1 MASPE
6 TPPPSIRQGVRIVPP
21 DSSVTVEEVLLAVG
35 EQVGHVKLSF
45 ASRMNKAVVVFLKEE
60 PLVYQLVES
69 GVFIRDLFVQVSPLS
84 VPSTR
89 ITVSGV
95 PPFIPNELLENEL
108 RRFGKFAGGF
118 KTVSLGCKDPKLK
131 HVQSLRRQVFMFLDS
146 PTQTLDVSFRVKH
159 GDGFYM
165 VYDSSGQF
173 KCFECG
179 DVGHKR
185 FACPHRQQG
194 AARSADAADGS
205 VRSAAGGSGSGSAVV
220 GSCVEPAAGESA
232 AGESAAGGSAAGESG
247 AGSAAVSA
255 AGESGAGS
263 TAGGSSAGAAV
274 ADAGADPGAVNVV
287 AGVTG
292 SVPHFEEV
300 DLDSEEQSDP
310 KKQQAPVAAE
320 NLSSSQSAGTEAA
333 STSCTGRDPTV
344 ITTEGKGISSS
355 QASCEGE
362 DMEYDSESDTVS
374 SIGEA
379 SKNTDLYSLE
389 EINHFLD
396 VTFKKSVRL
405 NDYFSDTEKFIR
417 SVDVLKRLVGFDL
430 LDEKKRFRLKKHITI
445 LRKAKKG
452 KTAKKTKKVT

>member
-35 EQVGHVKLSF
+35 EQVGHDKLSF
-45 ASRMNKAVVVFLKEE
+45 ASRMNKAVVVFLNEE
-60 PLVYQLVES
+60 PRVYQLVES

-95 PPFIPNELLENEL
+95 PPFIPNELLESEL
-108 RRFGKFAGGF
+108 RRFGKFASGF

-131 HVQSLRRQVFMFLDS
+131 HVLSLRRQVFMFLDS

-165 VYDSSGQF
+165 VYASSGQF

-185 FACPHRQQG
+185 FTCPHRQQG
-194 AARSADAADGS
+194 AAHSADAAGGS
-205 VRSAAGGSGSGSAVV
+205 AESAVGSAAGGSGV
-220 GSCVEPAAGESA
+220 GSA
-232 AGESAAGGSAAGESG
+232 AGSAAGGSG
-247 AGSAAVSA
+247 AGSAA
-255 AGESGAGS
+255 GGSGAGS
-263 TAGGSSAGAAV
+263 TAGGSAAGAAG
-274 ADAGADPGAVNVV
+274 ADADPGAEGVE
-287 AGVTG
+287 AGATG
-292 SVPHFEEV
+292 SLSEED
-300 DLDSEEQSDP
+300 DLDREEQSRPD
-310 KKQQAPVAAE
+310 KQQASVTAE

-333 STSCTGRDPTV
+333 STSFVGTDPTV
-344 ITTEGKGISSS
+344 NTNEEQGMLNS

-362 DMEYDSESDTVS
+362 DMDYDSESDTVS
-374 SIGEA
+374 IGET
-379 SKNTDLYSLE
+379 SVRNTDLYSLE
-389 EINHFLD
+389 EINQFLD

-405 NDYFSDTEKFIR
+405 NDYFGDTEKFIR
-417 SVDVLKRLVGFDL
+417 SVGVLQRLVGFDL
-430 LDEKKRFRLKKHITI
+430 LDEKKRFRLKKHITT

-452 KTAKKTKKVT
+452 KTAKKIKK

>member
-6 TPPPSIRQGVRIVPP
+6 TPPPSIRQGVRIVTP

-108 RRFGKFAGGF
+108 RKFGKFAGGF

-165 VYDSSGQF
+165 VYASSGQF

-205 VRSAAGGSGSGSAVV
+205 GRSAAGGAGVGSAVV
-220 GSCVEPAAGESA
+220 GSGVESA

-247 AGSAAVSA
+247 AGSAAVA
-255 AGESGAGS
+255 VAGESSAGS
-263 TAGGSSAGAAV
+263 AAGGSSAGAAG
-274 ADAGADPGAVNVV
+274 AEAGADPGAVNVA
-287 AGVTG
+287 AGATG
-292 SVPHFEEV
+292 SVPPLPYFEDV
-300 DLDSEEQSDP
+300 DLDSEEQSEP
-310 KKQQAPVAAE
+310 KKQQAPSAAE

-344 ITTEGKGISSS
+344 ITNEGKGVSNS

-362 DMEYDSESDTVS
+362 EMEYDSESDTVS

-379 SKNTDLYSLE
+379 SNRNTDLYSLE

-417 SVDVLKRLVGFDL
+417 SVDVLKRLVGYDL

-452 KTAKKTKKVT
+452 KTAKKTKK